1 MYVCVQEVIDGME
14 PLDREILSLRHYEE
28 LTNREAAG
36 ELGIS
41 EAAAS
46 KRYVRALQRLRSVL
60 VTLPGFE
67 TVE

>member
-1 MYVCVQEVIDGME
+1 ME

-36 ELGIS
+36 ELGIT

-46 KRYVRALQRLRSVL
+46 KRYVRALRRLRSVL

-67 TVE
+67 DTE